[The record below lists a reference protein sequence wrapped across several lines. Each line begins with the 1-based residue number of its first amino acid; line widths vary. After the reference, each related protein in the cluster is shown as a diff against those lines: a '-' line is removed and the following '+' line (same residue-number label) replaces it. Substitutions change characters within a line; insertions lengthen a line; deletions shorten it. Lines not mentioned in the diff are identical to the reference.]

1 MSNYHCDNLK
11 LKKKQNPL
19 NDAAVER
26 GDALFVLMSAI
37 GTLIIIQ
44 LAVYLSGILPTESE

>member
-26 GDALFVLMSAI
+26 VDALFVLMSAI
-37 GTLIIIQ
+37 GTLR
-44 LAVYLSGILPTESE
+44 AKETF